1 MVSFSFTSA
10 LAAAAML
17 MTVSAQSSDDFW
29 STVTTPTAVASPTT
43 TIAANAM
50 QTIGCFET
58 GTPLVN
64 YGTYKFQSPGNCQ
77 FVCLE
82 HGKNILG
89 LSNGI
94 DCWCGDKVP
103 AKDWQVDNSSC
114 TTTCSGT
121 KLENCGGANKIW
133 VMSTGQSLNPP
144 EYYEIPKDS
153 SSSKKASSAT
163 PSSSTAAASASAS
176 PTKDSNSDSKPNT
189 AGIAA
194 GVVVGVVGLAAIIG
208 GIWFFLR
215 RRRQHQA
222 EADYR
227 RNAAG
232 VNDFINGGK
241 TGASSINDSR
251 IDPSFMD
258 RRQSNGSIADN
269 EDYSRRI
276 LKVTN
281 V

>member
-1 MVSFSFTSA
+1 MQATLLVYCNCNCNFNCNAPQTLAYATDTRLSHNMVSFSFTSA

-50 QTIGCFET
+50 ETIGCFET

-103 AKDWQVDNSSC
+103 AQDWKVDNSSC

-121 KLENCGGANKIW
+121 KLENC
-133 VMSTGQSLNPP
+133 M
-144 EYYEIPKDS
+144 
-153 SSSKKASSAT
+153 
-163 PSSSTAAASASAS
+163 S
-176 PTKDSNSDSKPNT
+176 PTTD
-189 AGIAA
+189 
-194 GVVVGVVGLAAIIG
+194 GL
-208 GIWFFLR
+208 L
-215 RRRQHQA
+215 
-222 EADYR
+222 
-227 RNAAG
+227 
-232 VNDFINGGK
+232 DFQL
-241 TGASSINDSR
+241 T
-251 IDPSFMD
+251 FD
-258 RRQSNGSIADN
+258 RRWSQQDLGHVHRKKS
-269 EDYSRRI
+269 
-276 LKVTN
+276 
-281 V
+281 

>member
-1 MVSFSFTSA
+1 
-10 LAAAAML
+10 
-17 MTVSAQSSDDFW
+17 
-29 STVTTPTAVASPTT
+29 
-43 TIAANAM
+43 
-50 QTIGCFET
+50 
-58 GTPLVN
+58 
-64 YGTYKFQSPGNCQ
+64 
-77 FVCLE
+77 
-82 HGKNILG
+82 
-89 LSNGI
+89 
-94 DCWCGDKVP
+94 
-103 AKDWQVDNSSC
+103 
-114 TTTCSGT
+114 
-121 KLENCGGANKIW
+121 
-133 VMSTGQSLNPP
+133 MSTGKSLNPP
-144 EYYEIPKDS
+144 EYYEIPIDS

-163 PSSSTAAASASAS
+163 PSSSTATASASAS

-276 LKVTN
+276 LKVRRA
-281 V
+281 VGSERKGPY